1 MALSALTYIINL
13 PSQENDR
20 DYLCFI
26 NKENE
31 AREVV
36 KSGYFFKEL
45 IGDPRFKNLTF
56 IFRQSHM

>member
-1 MALSALTYIINL
+1 MALSALTYINL

-26 NKENE
+26 NKGNE

-45 IGDPRFKNLTF
+45 IGVPDSR
-56 IFRQSHM
+56 I